1 MFVTFGDY
9 AFFLFFIFCIVH
21 PEMNLVE
28 KKKRKRENGYMSY
41 DNFEHSCDGE
51 RRMANGGGGSTLSRG
66 YSYSKKNERC

>member
-1 MFVTFGDY
+1 
-9 AFFLFFIFCIVH
+9 
-21 PEMNLVE
+21 MNLVE

>member
-1 MFVTFGDY
+1 
-9 AFFLFFIFCIVH
+9 
-21 PEMNLVE
+21 
-28 KKKRKRENGYMSY
+28 MSY